1 MQKSGGFLGKKNFI
15 SGGQFIQ
22 HNISNHYY
30 ISKGGLENLM
40 SRVAT
45 SAFHNSSQRV
55 DPPRCHEH
63 TRKAVLDEI
72 FNWIITETSR
82 TSKIL
87 WLNGAAGA
95 GKTAI
100 AQSIAELCIVRSIL
114 VASFFFF
121 RADGKRN
128 TIDLLVT
135 TLVYQLVQLV
145 PETKGIIEHAI
156 ESNPLIFEQSLDT
169 QLEELLLKPL
179 LRVRLTGHVSTARSK
194 MLLIIDGLDECEDE
208 ESQASLLHLIFKV
221 IRNQDCP
228 FIIIIASRA
237 EMHIKMAFN
246 SLKAAEILLRIPL
259 DDNYLA
265 DQDIHIFVAD
275 KFAEI
280 KQTHPYNYLLDSDW
294 PPPALS
300 LEIVRKASGQF
311 IYASAAMK
319 FISLPRSHPARQLEI
334 LHGLRTPD
342 LATPFAQLDMLY
354 RQIFSMV
361 QDLDLVFSIL
371 AYSILRKR
379 STISFIAHF
388 YNIPEVD
395 IRLAL
400 VDLSS
405 VINCEKGTIRF
416 LHASLPDFLLDKTRS
431 QQYHLCIRTWST
443 RLAISWL
450 TNVSVGIFS
459 GTDSLFDF
467 LAQSECTPALR
478 ERIISFHPDQLSY
491 MGGTSFFSEYLSVIQ
506 KLDFFDDGEC
516 YRHQVGVV
524 DRFMRSIHSSQL
536 AALGTGNNISE
547 SSVEKDYDKGWQ

>member
-1 MQKSGGFLGKKNFI
+1 MQRATNFTVLTSALADSGGF
-15 SGGQFIQ
+15 
-22 HNISNHYY
+22 
-30 ISKGGLENLM
+30 ENLK

-72 FNWIITETSR
+72 FNWITTEPLR
-82 TSKIL
+82 TSWIL

-128 TIDLLVT
+128 TTDLLVT
-135 TLVYQLVQLV
+135 TLVYQLIQLV
-145 PETKGIIEHAI
+145 PDTKEIIERAI
-156 ESNPLIFEQSLDT
+156 ESNPLIFEQSLDA
-169 QLEELLLKPL
+169 QFEELLLEPL
-179 LRVRLTGHVSTARSK
+179 RRVHFTGHVSASHSK
-194 MLLIIDGLDECEDE
+194 MLLIIDGIDECEGEDN
-208 ESQASLLHLIFKV
+208 QTILLHLIFKV
-221 IRNQDCP
+221 IRSPNCP
-228 FIIIIASRA
+228 FIIIVASRA
-237 EMHIKMAFN
+237 EVHIKMAFN
-246 SLKAAEILLRIPL
+246 SMKASDILLRLPL

-275 KFAEI
+275 KFADI
-280 KQTHPYNYLLDSDW
+280 KRTHPYNYLLDSDW
-294 PPPALS
+294 PPPVLA

-334 LHGLRTPD
+334 IHGLRTPG
-342 LATPFAQLDMLY
+342 LSTPFAQLDILY
-354 RQIFSMV
+354 RRIFSMV
-361 QDLDLVFSIL
+361 QDLELVFSIL
-371 AYSILRKR
+371 AYTILRKR

-388 YNIPEVD
+388 YNILEVD
-395 IRLAL
+395 VRLAL

-416 LHASLPDFLLDKTRS
+416 LHASLPDFLLDRTRS

-450 TNVSVGIFS
+450 TNVSVGTFS
-459 GTDSLFDF
+459 GT
-467 LAQSECTPALR
+467 C
-478 ERIISFHPDQLSY
+478 
-491 MGGTSFFSEYLSVIQ
+491 
-506 KLDFFDDGEC
+506 
-516 YRHQVGVV
+516 
-524 DRFMRSIHSSQL
+524 SS
-536 AALGTGNNISE
+536 SRPW
-547 SSVEKDYDKGWQ
+547 V